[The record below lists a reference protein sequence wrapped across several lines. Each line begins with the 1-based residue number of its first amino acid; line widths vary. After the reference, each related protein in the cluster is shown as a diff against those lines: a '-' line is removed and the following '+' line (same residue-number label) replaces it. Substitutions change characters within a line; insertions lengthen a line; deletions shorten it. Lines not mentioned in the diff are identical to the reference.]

1 MIGAG
6 SVITKDI
13 PARTMAVGVPARV
26 VQDLDMIGVGACDYD
41 ETVNSLTEAMMHG
54 RQLDRREEAELAR
67 LSVKLS
73 LLQQQKLAQQQQQ
86 LKAEEAQQEEQ
97 AQQVRRGSDAPTPP
111 EFRPHSQNPV
121 MLLLAAMLVA
131 LMTSMAT
138 VHLYSL

>member
-1 MIGAG
+1 
-6 SVITKDI
+6 
-13 PARTMAVGVPARV
+13 MAVGVPARV
-26 VQDLDMIGVGACDYD
+26 VQDLDTLGVGACDYD
-41 ETVNSLTEAMMHG
+41 GTVNSLTEAMMHG
-54 RQLDRREEAELAR
+54 RPLGRKEEAELAR

-97 AQQVRRGSDAPTPP
+97 AQQVRRGSDALTPP
-111 EFRPHSQNPV
+111 EFQPHTQHPV

-138 VHLYSL
+138 IHLYSL

>member
-1 MIGAG
+1 
-6 SVITKDI
+6 
-13 PARTMAVGVPARV
+13 MAVGVPARV
-26 VQDLDMIGVGACDYD
+26 VQDLDTLGAGACDYD
-41 ETVNSLTEAMMHG
+41 GTVNSLTEAMMHG
-54 RQLDRREEAELAR
+54 RQLGRKEEAELAR

-111 EFRPHSQNPV
+111 EFQPHTQHPV

-138 VHLYSL
+138 IHLYSL